1 MAENWFYLHFRRPPS
16 PKTLEM
22 LRENGVELEQVFE
35 TSYDVSV
42 SMSGASLRRL
52 LKFNAPDE
60 EYNLVKVADSSR
72 AAPRDSS
79 GS

>member
-22 LRENGVELEQVFE
+22 LRENGAELEQVFE

-52 LKFNAPDE
+52 LKFNTPEE
-60 EYNLVKVADSSR
+60 EYNLVKAKESVHVAPIDLPER
-72 AAPRDSS
+72 
-79 GS
+79 